1 MGTQISG
8 NNVVAVRY
16 ASALIEMADDS
27 KVLDKIEQDMADLD
41 KMMESSADLSSVIRN
56 PLISKQQKQAAIE
69 AIASKAKFQDLTT
82 KFLSVLAVNGRLQN
96 VTMIMDAFKRQLRVH
111 RGEIEIKV
119 QTASALTA
127 EQTKTLKKQFSDKIG
142 MNVTL
147 EVSVNKDIIGGM
159 VVTIGSRMI
168 DDSVR
173 SKLERLGR
181 SMGAGSNEN
190 TLLKEVG

>member
-1 MGTQISG
+1 MI
-8 NNVVAVRY
+8 
-16 ASALIEMADDS
+16 
-27 KVLDKIEQDMADLD
+27 
-41 KMMESSADLSSVIRN
+41 ESSADLSSVIRN
-56 PLISKQQKQAAIE
+56 PLISKQEKLAAIQ
-69 AIASKAKFQDLTT
+69 AIAEKAKFQELTT

-96 VTMIMDAFKRQLRVH
+96 VTMIMDAFKRQLRIH
-111 RGEIEIKV
+111 RGEVEIKV

-127 EQTKTLKKQFSDKIG
+127 EQTKTLQKQFSDKIG

>member
-16 ASALIEMADDS
+16 ASALIEMASDS
-27 KVLDKIEQDMADLD
+27 KALDTVEQDMADLK
-41 KMMESSADLSSVIRN
+41 KMIESSADLSSVIRN
-56 PLISKQQKQAAIE
+56 PLISKQEKLAAIQ
-69 AIASKAKFQDLTT
+69 AIAEKAKFQELTT

-96 VTMIMDAFKRQLRVH
+96 VTMIMDAFKRQLRIH
-111 RGEIEIKV
+111 RGEVEIKV

-127 EQTKTLKKQFSDKIG
+127 EQTKTLQKQFSDKIG

>member
-16 ASALIEMADDS
+16 ASALIEMASDS
-27 KVLDKIEQDMADLD
+27 KILDKVEQDMADLG
-41 KMMESSADLSSVIRN
+41 KMIEGSAELSSAIRN
-56 PLISKQQKQAAIE
+56 PLIGKPEKQAAIE
-69 AIASKAKFQDLTT
+69 AIAAKAKFQDLTK
-82 KFLSVLAVNGRLQN
+82 KFLSVLAVNGRLRH
-96 VTMIMDAFKRQLRVH
+96 VTSIISAFGRQLRLH
-111 RGEIEIKV
+111 RGEVEVKV
-119 QTASALTA
+119 ETAGALTD
-127 EQTKTLKKQFSDKIG
+127 EQTKALKKQFSDKIG

-147 EVSVNKDIIGGM
+147 EVSVNKDLIGGM

-181 SMGAGSNEN
+181 AMGAGSNEN